1 MAPPPPVWLGGS
13 ACGRIT
19 APSTCLLEHLTN
31 QIKFWGIHPS
41 YAFVAEPD
49 GNGVVE
55 RFNRTLK
62 EQLIHGRIYRN
73 LDDLRDAVRAFVDR
87 YNAEWLVEKNGFLSP
102 NQARE
107 QWNAARSLRP
117 AA

>member
-1 MAPPPPVWLGGS
+1 MVCARLRVQRGIRVSRPRVQVLM
-13 ACGRIT
+13 R
-19 APSTCLLEHLTN
+19 

-41 YAFVAEPD
+41 YACVAEPE

-55 RFNRTLK
+55 
-62 EQLIHGRIYRN
+62 
-73 LDDLRDAVRAFVDR
+73 R

-107 QWNAARSLRP
+107 QWNAARSLSP